1 LAKKLNPGL
10 YMMYIIQ
17 YDDHHSIA
25 TIAIQP
31 FGNRLMRYE
40 KGHKEATRHR
50 IVQAA
55 TERFRKEGIAA
66 VGVANLMRD
75 LGLTQGGF
83 YNHFESKDDLAR
95 EALALG
101 LEGMRAR
108 LRKASTQSGAA
119 RLDNLVDGYLTKVH
133 RDNLDR
139 GCMLA
144 TVAIEAGRSEG
155 IVRAQLS
162 EGIKEMVKLVGE
174 VLPESLSPAQ
184 REANA
189 MAVVSSLVGTMILSR
204 ATDDPQMSDRFL
216 EAGRRAAVAIAESA
230 AL

>member
-1 LAKKLNPGL
+1 
-10 YMMYIIQ
+10 MMIIIT
-17 YDDHHSIA
+17 YDDHNSIA
-25 TIAIQP
+25 IFAIQS
-31 FGNRLMRYE
+31 FGNPLMRYE
-40 KGHKEATRHR
+40 KGHKEATRRR

-55 TERFRKEGIAA
+55 AERFRKEGIAA
-66 VGVANLMRD
+66 VGVANLMSD

-101 LEGMRAR
+101 LEDMRVR

-119 RLDNLVDGYLTKVH
+119 RLDKLVDSYLSKLN
-133 RDNLDR
+133 RDNADR

-155 IVRAQLS
+155 AVRAQLS
-162 EGIKEMVKLVGE
+162 AGIKEMVSLVGE
-174 VLPESLSPAQ
+174 VLPESFSPAQ

-204 ATDDPQMSDRFL
+204 ATDDQPMSDRFL
-216 EAGRRAAVAIAESA
+216 EAGRRAALAIVQSA

>member
-1 LAKKLNPGL
+1 
-10 YMMYIIQ
+10 
-17 YDDHHSIA
+17 
-25 TIAIQP
+25 
-31 FGNRLMRYE
+31 MRYE

-55 TERFRKEGIAA
+55 AERFRKEGIAA

-108 LRKASTQSGAA
+108 LRKASAHSGAA
-119 RLDNLVDGYLTKVH
+119 RLEHLVDGYLTKAH
-133 RDNLDR
+133 RDNLER

-155 IVRAQLS
+155 MVRAQMS
-162 EGIKEMVKLVGE
+162 DGIKEMARLVGE
-174 VLPESLSPAQ
+174 VLPESFTPAQ
-184 REANA
+184 RETTA
-189 MAVVSSLVGTMILSR
+189 MAVVASLVGTMILSR

-216 EAGRRAAVAIAESA
+216 EAGRRAALAMVDVAAQEH
-230 AL
+230 